1 MSISVSYLR
10 LAKLNNNIDL
20 FRRREIEK
28 RIAARYTKSQEF
40 RLYVDRESDPEAWQE
55 HEEFVNQ
62 IKEQVDAEIAAV
74 LTDKQ

>member
-1 MSISVSYLR
+1 MLTELQIKLADVNDKIESLR
-10 LAKLNNNIDL
+10 RN
-20 FRRREIEK
+20 EIEK

-62 IKEQVDAEIAAV
+62 IKEQVDAEIAVV
-74 LTDKQ
+74 LTTKQ